1 MFPFFHFHFLSSL
14 PATCQQHR
22 GKPRISQL
30 LYKEYGLQHLRSHS
44 LGSEHANLLS
54 GFQHSSV
61 LLVLLVNDLKRFRE
75 IMAFELIWICR
86 LSKKSGYRPV
96 SCGVKKEPVT
106 RRVQLLYV
114 LFAVI
119 EVFIDLRKGFANR
132 LLQDWWEATR
142 DEVFARYVFSP
153 YSSVRKHAMT

>member
-14 PATCQQHR
+14 PASCQQHH

-30 LYKEYGLQHLRSHS
+30 LYKEYELQNLRSHS

-61 LLVLLVNDLKRFRE
+61 LFVLLVNDLKRFRE
-75 IMAFELIWICR
+75 IMAFELFWICW
-86 LSKKSGYRPV
+86 LSEKSGYRPV
-96 SCGVKKEPVT
+96 SCGVIKEPVT
-106 RRVQLLYV
+106 RGFQLLYV

-132 LLQDWWEATR
+132 LFQDWWEATR
-142 DEVFARYVFSP
+142 DKVFAISVFSP